1 MFNTRMITCALAIAG
16 LLFIGSQA
24 VAQGARPPTDVT
36 VVNTPTLNVGDPAA
50 LAAANA
56 QALAPALGVGTPVTF
71 TLDPSTRTYS
81 VPVGQRLVI
90 EYASGQCSPV
100 TFDGVT
106 SYNPPFISATT
117 NGNSQGH
124 SFAVPIANS
133 QPLINGGFVPFGHL
147 VKIYADAGSN
157 VTLVS
162 GTVNNCLL
170 LLSGQLVSG

>member
-1 MFNTRMITCALAIAG
+1 MITCALAIAG

-90 EYASGQCSPV
+90 EYASGGCFPTPNSNNPALAY
-100 TFDGVT
+100 
-106 SYNPPFISATT
+106 SPPFFTATT
-117 NGNSQGH
+117 NGAQHNHLLAFQIS
-124 SFAVPIANS
+124 SNPS
-133 QPLINGGFVPFGHL
+133 LIVDNFVPFGQL
-147 VKIYADAGSN
+147 VKLHADAGSN
-157 VTLVS
+157 VTLGS
-162 GTVNNCLL
+162 PSCSLT
-170 LLSGQLVSG
+170 LSGQLVSG